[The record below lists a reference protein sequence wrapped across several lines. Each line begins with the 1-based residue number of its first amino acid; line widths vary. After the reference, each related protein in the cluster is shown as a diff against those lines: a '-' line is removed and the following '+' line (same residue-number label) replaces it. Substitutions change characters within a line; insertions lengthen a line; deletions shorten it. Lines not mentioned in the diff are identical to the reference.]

1 MASFPGSTFPYAENV
16 IPTGSPECRNS
27 IFSPS
32 TLLFGKKKK
41 DSPKMQGS
49 RDTFLYKK
57 KHLIAYPNS
66 LRKNRAGLQ
75 IVFVQKNFQYCTF
88 NIFYLCDW
96 L

>member
-1 MASFPGSTFPYAENV
+1 MQKMSFQRGHQSAE
-16 IPTGSPECRNS
+16 IQ
-27 IFSPS
+27 FSPRQLCYS
-32 TLLFGKKKK
+32 VRRKKILRKCKAQKTLF
-41 DSPKMQGS
+41 
-49 RDTFLYKK
+49 YKIK